1 MFELSK
7 ILYNQLNEEE
17 KFRDTKKFSSRFET
31 TRIHCLQQMWNNKKG
46 WKKGNERVCVIERE
60 CAVCVSDKKDRE
72 RMCACVREKECVCET
87 REYL

>member
-1 MFELSK
+1 M
-7 ILYNQLNEEE
+7 
-17 KFRDTKKFSSRFET
+17 RKKNLET
-31 TRIHCLQQMWNNKKG
+31 QKNSLLDLRPQEFTVFNKCGTTEKG